1 MKKILSCLILI
12 SVTSYLFSPS
22 IAIAQTKQ
30 KIPKNIEFAEAFN
43 YLLENDILDQKAYKI
58 IALDSQMPKREFV
71 TILLKSLGFSPQTL
85 SEIKVKRCFDLP
97 KDSPYIPYFE
107 AAINLN
113 IIRPLKTKKNC
124 RPLSPVSKK
133 QALFMIFQGAGI
145 PAPKIFAYEYKPKDL
160 KISDLSSP
168 LFSKALEI
176 NLINVDKSNFI
187 QPNHSLSY
195 REGIELIYKMM
206 LYLDPEIRKEI
217 NIPEIKLEIDFNK
230 LNELFNQQ
238 LDNTIT
244 IINEKDIPNLEVLL
258 TILEKLSTD
267 YYFREKDKMTKEIIV
282 YNAIKAILE
291 KLSDP
296 HTQFQE
302 PASNLIQQALGQKFE
317 GVGIQIQE
325 KDQEII
331 ISNIIK
337 NTPAFFSGLKAK
349 DILKKINGESVLG
362 LKLDEIANRIRGPTG
377 SEVSLTIFRPESKQ
391 ELIFV
396 IKRAEIQINQ
406 IDYRMLENE
415 IGLIEINVFNQNADQ
430 DFKNA
435 LFSLNAQNMKK
446 LIVDVR
452 GNPGGFFDVTL
463 NILENFLEKDKIIT
477 HLLFLDKKV
486 AQKSNGDGNLKNIP
500 LIVLIDE
507 GSASASE
514 IFAAAIKEHGIGKIV
529 GTKSFGKGTV
539 QEVIFFK
546 DNSVFKLTIAE
557 WLTPKENKIDGIGI
571 IPDVVVENSPNE
583 DSQLKKALEL
593 LNQ

>member
-1 MKKILSCLILI
+1 M
-12 SVTSYLFSPS
+12 
-22 IAIAQTKQ
+22 
-30 KIPKNIEFAEAFN
+30 
-43 YLLENDILDQKAYKI
+43 
-58 IALDSQMPKREFV
+58 
-71 TILLKSLGFSPQTL
+71 
-85 SEIKVKRCFDLP
+85 
-97 KDSPYIPYFE
+97 
-107 AAINLN
+107 
-113 IIRPLKTKKNC
+113 
-124 RPLSPVSKK
+124 
-133 QALFMIFQGAGI
+133 
-145 PAPKIFAYEYKPKDL
+145 
-160 KISDLSSP
+160 
-168 LFSKALEI
+168 
-176 NLINVDKSNFI
+176 
-187 QPNHSLSY
+187 
-195 REGIELIYKMM
+195 
-206 LYLDPEIRKEI
+206 
-217 NIPEIKLEIDFNK
+217 
-230 LNELFNQQ
+230 
-238 LDNTIT
+238 
-244 IINEKDIPNLEVLL
+244 
-258 TILEKLSTD
+258 
-267 YYFREKDKMTKEIIV
+267 
-282 YNAIKAILE
+282 
-291 KLSDP
+291 
-296 HTQFQE
+296 
-302 PASNLIQQALGQKFE
+302 
-317 GVGIQIQE
+317 GIQIQE